1 MSKIGKV
8 LLLVGSPKGEKSV
21 SNNIASYILK
31 KFNENGVEAEK
42 IFIVKEVRTNE
53 ALNELVL
60 QAIDAEI
67 LILVSPLYV
76 DSIPAINIK
85 VLEEFYK
92 LKNDSYSKKQ
102 SFMTIFNC
110 GFPEPH
116 HNNLAIDMCKKF
128 ASDTGLEWMGG
139 VTIGMGPSLEGKSL
153 ENFSLAKNLC
163 TGLDMAVDAFLKG
176 ETVPQEALFIASKPL
191 MPLTIIKF
199 VMCNFGRFMWGSQM
213 DKSVKGKMLDKPY
226 ES

>member
-1 MSKIGKV
+1 MSEISKV
-8 LLLVGSPKGEKSV
+8 LLLVGSPKGENSV
-21 SNNIASYILK
+21 SNNIASYILE
-31 KFNENGVEAEK
+31 KFNENGVKAEK
-42 IFIVKEVRTNE
+42 IFIVKEVRNDE

-92 LKNDSYSKKQ
+92 VKNDSFSKKQ
-102 SFMTIFNC
+102 RFMTIFNC

-116 HNNLAIDMCKKF
+116 HNDLAMDMCKKF
-128 ASDTGLEWMGG
+128 ASDTGLEWIGG

-153 ENFSLAKNLC
+153 ESFRMAKNLC
-163 TGLDMAVDAFLKG
+163 TGLDMAVDAILKG
-176 ETVPQEALFIASKPL
+176 ETVPQEAIVIASKPL
-191 MPLTIIKF
+191 MPLTIVKF
-199 VMCNFGRFMWGSQM
+199 VMCNFGRFMWGNQM
-213 DKSVKGKMLDKPY
+213 DKSVKGNMFDRPY
-226 ES
+226 EL